1 MPLAAQ
7 GFTEML
13 HASAAAR
20 LSKLCDAP
28 TLNMTLTLDEIRQI
42 CDAEVREHGG
52 AVEFGGVTSVE
63 GDTNRV
69 EVLISV
75 AGGHEPYRFMFN
87 IDRSDRDQFQREFK
101 HKLRDVMSARSDMTR
116 FRVLF
121 LCTGNSARSQMAEA
135 LLRKLSHGR
144 ADVFSAGTHPQ
155 DRVHP
160 LALRTLED
168 HFDVD
173 TVGLHPKNLD
183 QFTGQQ
189 FDYVITLCDRAS
201 ETCPVF
207 PGDPER
213 IHWSFEDPSA
223 VEGDEA
229 RLRAFETVAR
239 DLAARI
245 RVWMALPSV
254 QGRLEGSSGDRPV

>member
-1 MPLAAQ
+1 M
-7 GFTEML
+7 
-13 HASAAAR
+13 S
-20 LSKLCDAP
+20 
-28 TLNMTLTLDEIRQI
+28 LTLDEIREL
-42 CDAEVREHGG
+42 CHTVAREHRG

-63 GDTNRV
+63 GDTDRV
-69 EVLISV
+69 EVLINV
-75 AGGHEPYRFMFN
+75 AGGQEPYRFMFN

-101 HKLRDVMSARSDMTR
+101 QKLGDVMSARSQEDEVMTR
-116 FRVLF
+116 LRVLF
-121 LCTGNSARSQMAEA
+121 LCIGNSARSQMAEA

-160 LALRTLED
+160 MALRVLEE
-168 HFDVD
+168 HFDIE
-173 TVGLHPKNLD
+173 TTGLHPKNLD
-183 QFTGQQ
+183 QFVGQQ
-189 FDYVITLCDRAS
+189 FDYVITVCDRAS

-213 IHWSFEDPSA
+213 IHWSFEDPAA

-229 RLRAFETVAR
+229 QLRAFENVAR
-239 DLAARI
+239 DLAARL

-254 QGRLEGSSGDRPV
+254 QGRLEGIPGTASRQ